1 MTGTT
6 TTPAPLD
13 ELKRQA
19 KRLRVS
25 LEAAG
30 QAIGHGR
37 ALELIA
43 HQHGYRDWNT
53 LHAAIGNRPP
63 PPPLSVGQQVRGR
76 YLGNGFTGEIVGVRQ
91 LGEAGHHR
99 LAIRFETPVDVSAFD
114 SMSVLRRQISAV
126 VDRHGV
132 TVEKTSNG
140 VPHLQLD
147 L

>member
-1 MTGTT
+1 MTGA
-6 TTPAPLD
+6 TTPPPPLD

-19 KRLRVS
+19 KRLRAS

-30 QAIGHGR
+30 QTVGHGR

-76 YLGNGFTGEIVGVRQ
+76 YLGKGFTGEIVGLRQ
-91 LGEAGHHR
+91 LGEDGRYRVA
-99 LAIRFETPVDVSAFD
+99 LRFEDPVNVSAFE
-114 SMSVLRRQISAV
+114 SMTILRRQITAV
-126 VDRHGV
+126 VDRRGV
-132 TVEKTSNG
+132 TAEKTSDG
-140 VPHLQLD
+140 VPHLRLE